1 MGLGGFDQI
10 EQTAIRRIRQCV
22 VHLRI
27 PLPLFVLGGA
37 GRGDQ
42 GGIHDRALAHRH
54 APCAEVGFDDLKDL
68 LAQRVF
74 ILLVAE
80 GQDRGLIRELVTDQ
94 LDAGKAAS
102 QARLSCEHHQCLGMA
117 VRYIIEWVLV

>member
-10 EQTAIRRIRQCV
+10 EHTAIRRIRQCV

-74 ILLVAE
+74 IQLVAE
-80 GQDRGLIRELVTDQ
+80 GQDRGLIREPGTDQ
-94 LDAGKAAS
+94 LDAAKRRPRRGCHAITTS
-102 QARLSCEHHQCLGMA
+102 VLGC
-117 VRYIIEWVLV
+117 R